1 MTTTTPIQ
9 GGCAC
14 GRVRYEL
21 RSQPFDTGYC
31 HCRICQRISGAP
43 ALVFTTVPLEDFV
56 VIEGRELVR
65 AYASTTFGERQFC
78 SACGTPL
85 TIHVQYQADTIDVTV
100 ATLDHPE
107 ALAPGYH
114 IYDGSRIPWFDTA
127 DTLPRHAALRPETRG
142 L

>member
-56 VIEGRELVR
+56 VIEGR
-65 AYASTTFGERQFC
+65 
-78 SACGTPL
+78 
-85 TIHVQYQADTIDVTV
+85 
-100 ATLDHPE
+100 
-107 ALAPGYH
+107 
-114 IYDGSRIPWFDTA
+114 
-127 DTLPRHAALRPETRG
+127 
-142 L
+142 